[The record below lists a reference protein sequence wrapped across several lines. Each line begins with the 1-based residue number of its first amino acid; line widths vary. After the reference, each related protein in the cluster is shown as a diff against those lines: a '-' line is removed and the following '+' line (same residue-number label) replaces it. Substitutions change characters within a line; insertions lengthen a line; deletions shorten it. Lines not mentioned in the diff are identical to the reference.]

1 MSVAEKYKSLQA
13 SAKHLTDA
21 QNAIHET
28 AQVGE
33 ALPTWMHENLK
44 KMHDE
49 LDDYVGMARRR
60 MERIEEH
67 GR

>member
-1 MSVAEKYKSLQA
+1 MTVAEKYKSLQA
-13 SAKHLTDA
+13 SANHLTDA
-21 QNAIHET
+21 QNALHET
-28 AQVGE
+28 TLDE
-33 ALPTWMHENLK
+33 HLPTWMHENLS

-49 LDDYVGMARRR
+49 LDDYVGMVRRR